1 MFKHQLN
8 KCFTAA
14 AHIDARGLKSRDR
27 WIAKLKRQGHRV
39 SKGWGICDERKRTCL
54 TSFLY
59 SWHFIFCF
67 RIFFGCFGF
76 IEKKILRQII
86 NSGYSVFIFL
96 NIFLIEENWT
106 PDILRQSDG
115 QLMRDVLTVDSYCSA
130 CISKTVL
137 ISSMWSS
144 ISNYIA
150 RRLKILFISFN

>member
-1 MFKHQLN
+1 MNCQVKTTRPSCFK
-8 KCFTAA
+8 
-14 AHIDARGLKSRDR
+14 GLRDL
-27 WIAKLKRQGHRV
+27 W
-39 SKGWGICDERKRTCL
+39 RKKEDMPYIIPL
-54 TSFLY
+54 FMAFYLLLSYLFWLFWVY
-59 SWHFIFCF
+59 W
-67 RIFFGCFGF
+67 
-76 IEKKILRQII
+76 KKILRQII